1 MLPSHTPTAGSVH
14 LTTPPLSWITSFPP
28 PGEPAALAPP
38 HSDRSFARPFNIDS
52 TLYNDLLHVSWP
64 TTIAIVYAC
73 TVAALNRLNRQRDH
87 KPWAISRS
95 SIFYV
100 FVLLHNI
107 ALAVFSFWT
116 CAGMIIAVRQSW
128 PRFSGEGKWAQAA
141 DALCKINGPRGLG
154 SAATFNG
161 STGSWGFAD
170 HTMKLLDGSPDS
182 TDVGRLWN
190 EGLAFYGWLFYVSK
204 FYEVVDTL
212 IILAKGKTSSV
223 LQTFHHAGAMMCMW
237 AGIRY
242 MSPPIWMFVLVN
254 SGLHGLMVCF
264 PHFLDQSDLLTLPQ
278 YTYYALSTLEIQV
291 PQSLKRF
298 LTALQISQF
307 IIGASYAVGH
317 LFVAYSRPVSTP
329 YLFIHNLSTLLP
341 TAASSLS
348 SAVAS
353 ATASAG
359 LGSWLKKAALRAAG
373 EEGLAENVRNAQG
386 EHFGIDAVHSSEL
399 EKAQEEMRWRSEYQM
414 THCLD
419 TPGQAF
425 AILLN
430 ALYLAPLTI
439 LFAQFFIQRYITG
452 TKQNV
457 PPETKTQVAKES
469 ARDAIRDLEAEIKEA
484 MNEEQH
490 ADEGTSIPPEVKAKV
505 DAAKKQLHDAKAKL
519 ESGSHQPREKAGEVA
534 KEAQAKAKDA
544 AEKAQK
550 KATDIATKAKD
561 ELQKDLETVR
571 NKAKSAK
578 DKVVKK
584 GEELKQYTNDKVPEA
599 KRKAEETKDQAKE
612 KAGDV
617 KDKAAE
623 AKDQAT
629 DKGGDMKDQAK
640 AKAGDAKDKAA
651 ETKDHA
657 ADKAAEAKDQTK
669 SKATEAKDSADK
681 KKNET
686 QDGVKRSS
694 SKSKIPKRD
703 PSPVKRESS
712 PQKKDSRPGTANGE
726 GKKDKPAGKENQ
738 KADGADQKDAEAK
751 KEDDEK
757 DEGTNGLDESAYE
770 VNPDEVKSE
779 EEERAER
786 AMQPKSS

>member
-1 MLPSHTPTAGSVH
+1 
-14 LTTPPLSWITSFPP
+14 
-28 PGEPAALAPP
+28 
-38 HSDRSFARPFNIDS
+38 
-52 TLYNDLLHVSWP
+52 
-64 TTIAIVYAC
+64 
-73 TVAALNRLNRQRDH
+73 
-87 KPWAISRS
+87 
-95 SIFYV
+95 
-100 FVLLHNI
+100 
-107 ALAVFSFWT
+107 
-116 CAGMIIAVRQSW
+116 
-128 PRFSGEGKWAQAA
+128 
-141 DALCKINGPRGLG
+141 
-154 SAATFNG
+154 
-161 STGSWGFAD
+161 
-170 HTMKLLDGSPDS
+170 
-182 TDVGRLWN
+182 
-190 EGLAFYGWLFYVSK
+190 
-204 FYEVVDTL
+204 
-212 IILAKGKTSSV
+212 
-223 LQTFHHAGAMMCMW
+223 
-237 AGIRY
+237 
-242 MSPPIWMFVLVN
+242 
-254 SGLHGLMVCF
+254 
-264 PHFLDQSDLLTLPQ
+264 LLTVSQ

-307 IIGASYAVGH
+307 VVGASYAVGH
-317 LFVAYSRPVSTP
+317 LFIAYSRPVSTP

-386 EHFGIDAVHSSEL
+386 EHFGIDAMHSSEF

-419 TPGQAF
+419 TPGQVF

-469 ARDAIRDLEAEIKEA
+469 ARDAIRDLETQIKEA

-490 ADEGTSIPPEVKAKV
+490 ADEGTSIPPDVKAKV
-505 DAAKKQLHDAKAKL
+505 DAAKKQLRDAKAKL
-519 ESGSHQPREKAGEVA
+519 ESVAHQPREKAGEIA
-534 KEAQAKAKDA
+534 KETQVMAKDA
-544 AEKAQK
+544 AEKAQT
-550 KATDIATKAKD
+550 KATDIATKAKN
-561 ELQKDLETVR
+561 ELQRDLETVR

-578 DKVVKK
+578 DMAVKK
-584 GEELKQYTNDKVPEA
+584 GEEIKQKGDEKLPEA
-599 KRKAEETKDQAKE
+599 KKKAAEMKDHVQE

-617 KDKAAE
+617 
-623 AKDQAT
+623 T
-629 DKGGDMKDQAK
+629 DNAK

-651 ETKDHA
+651 ETHDQVKE
-657 ADKAAEAKDQTK
+657 KAGDVKGNAKAQAGDAKDT
-669 SKATEAKDSADK
+669 AEK

-686 QDGVKRSS
+686 QDGAKRSS

-703 PSPVKRESS
+703 QSPVKRESS
-712 PQKKDSRPGTANGE
+712 PKKDSRPGTANGE
-726 GKKDKPAGKENQ
+726 GKKDSRPGTANGDGKKEKPAGKENQ
-738 KADGADQKDAEAK
+738 KVDDAEVK
-751 KEDDEK
+751 KQDDGD

-779 EEERAER
+779 EEERAEK
-786 AMQPKSS
+786 AMQPKAS